1 MISDGNE
8 SRLLS
13 KCSPDFLAAGE
24 SAVSVARAYLS
35 CGPPTIAR
43 AEVELVAPVTR
54 MDKVMVVMMMGIM
67 MMMEIM
73 MVMAGD
79 LYRDELQGP
88 LLRAEHARAHRAA
101 RLQQGISYFY
111 KQTSDKSQKMRLSRG
126 TTSEIIFFGCK
137 STTPVPLLRG
147 GPHG

>member
-1 MISDGNE
+1 MAMFE

-24 SAVSVARAYLS
+24 SAVSVARAFLS

-54 MDKVMVVMMMGIM
+54 MDKVMVVMMMM
-67 MMMEIM
+67 MMMM
-73 MVMAGD
+73 MAGD

-126 TTSEIIFFGCK
+126 TASEIVIFGCK

-147 GPHG
+147 GPHC

>member
-1 MISDGNE
+1 MAMFE

-54 MDKVMVVMMMGIM
+54 MDKVMVGM
-67 MMMEIM
+67 MMMMMMTMM
-73 MVMAGD
+73 MVMMAGD

-111 KQTSDKSQKMRLSRG
+111 KQTSDKSQKMRLSKG
-126 TTSEIIFFGCK
+126 TASEIIIFGCK

-147 GPHG
+147 GPHC

>member
-1 MISDGNE
+1 MAMFE

-67 MMMEIM
+67 MMMM
-73 MVMAGD
+73 MAGD

-88 LLRAEHARAHRAA
+88 LLRAEHARAH
-101 RLQQGISYFY
+101 
-111 KQTSDKSQKMRLSRG
+111 
-126 TTSEIIFFGCK
+126 
-137 STTPVPLLRG
+137 
-147 GPHG
+147 

>member
-1 MISDGNE
+1 MAMFE

-54 MDKVMVVMMMGIM
+54 MDKVMVMMMMGIM
-67 MMMEIM
+67 MMMMIMM

-101 RLQQGISYFY
+101 RLQQGIYRTFTNKQY
-111 KQTSDKSQKMRLSRG
+111 K
-126 TTSEIIFFGCK
+126 
-137 STTPVPLLRG
+137 
-147 GPHG
+147 

>member
-1 MISDGNE
+1 MAMFE

-54 MDKVMVVMMMGIM
+54 MDKVMVM
-67 MMMEIM
+67 MMMM
-73 MVMAGD
+73 MVVMMVAGD

-88 LLRAEHARAHRAA
+88 LLRVEHARAHRAA

-111 KQTSDKSQKMRLSRG
+111 KL
-126 TTSEIIFFGCK
+126 
-137 STTPVPLLRG
+137 
-147 GPHG
+147 

>member
-1 MISDGNE
+1 MLE

-13 KCSPDFLAAGE
+13 KCCADFLAAGE

-54 MDKVMVVMMMGIM
+54 MDKVMMM
-67 MMMEIM
+67 IM
-73 MVMAGD
+73 MVMVIMMVMMMAGD

-88 LLRAEHARAHRAA
+88 LLRAEHARAPRAA

-111 KQTSDKSQKMRLSRG
+111 KLTFTVTKDG
-126 TTSEIIFFGCK
+126 TCLAFNFG
-137 STTPVPLLRG
+137 TANF
-147 GPHG
+147 

>member
-1 MISDGNE
+1 MAMFE

-24 SAVSVARAYLS
+24 SAVSVARAFLS

-67 MMMEIM
+67 MMGIM
-73 MVMAGD
+73 MMMMAGD

-111 KQTSDKSQKMRLSRG
+111 KL
-126 TTSEIIFFGCK
+126 
-137 STTPVPLLRG
+137 
-147 GPHG
+147 

>member
-24 SAVSVARAYLS
+24 SAVAVARAYLS

-54 MDKVMVVMMMGIM
+54 MDKVMVVMMMEIM
-67 MMMEIM
+67 MMIM
-73 MVMAGD
+73 MMAGD

-111 KQTSDKSQKMRLSRG
+111 KL
-126 TTSEIIFFGCK
+126 
-137 STTPVPLLRG
+137 
-147 GPHG
+147 

>member
-67 MMMEIM
+67 MMM
-73 MVMAGD
+73 MAGD

-101 RLQQGISYFY
+101 RLQQGIYRTFTN
-111 KQTSDKSQKMRLSRG
+111 KQVTSLKR
-126 TTSEIIFFGCK
+126 
-137 STTPVPLLRG
+137 
-147 GPHG
+147 

>member
-1 MISDGNE
+1 MAMFE

-24 SAVSVARAYLS
+24 SAVSVARAFLS

-67 MMMEIM
+67 MMGIM
-73 MVMAGD
+73 MMMMAGD

-126 TTSEIIFFGCK
+126 TEIIIFGCK

-147 GPHG
+147 GPHC

>member
-1 MISDGNE
+1 MAMFE

-54 MDKVMVVMMMGIM
+54 MDKVMVVMMMGM
-67 MMMEIM
+67 MMIEEDFREAR
-73 MVMAGD
+73 VGHSV
-79 LYRDELQGP
+79 
-88 LLRAEHARAHRAA
+88 LLCMHHVDPCPNYSTANQLLPRTWSMKKCR
-101 RLQQGISYFY
+101 
-111 KQTSDKSQKMRLSRG
+111 KRG
-126 TTSEIIFFGCK
+126 
-137 STTPVPLLRG
+137 R
-147 GPHG
+147 